1 MGKISF
7 GSGVS
12 KEVAEK
18 AAKMFNGAPKGG
30 RLVRKESDESRQAK
44 AASDAKK
51 RREQQK
57 HDALMRKSEKI
68 KAKLRGD
75 LSEEEWNKLVEE
87 EKKKL
92 AEDRERLEQERK
104 EILARSK
111 AKSSTSQARSPEED
125 RIQRRYDDWLRRRKE
140 ALEQI
145 DYGNLLGSDYAD
157 WAYGRDYAPEY
168 ISEGE
173 KQVELANWYLASLFQ
188 ILANGKD
195 QNFINSNKPFP
206 GWEEYVIKNFGN
218 LKDRLFKPEG
228 KKASPESVS
237 PDSGKD
243 SPKKEG
249 VKDSPKNDSPKNDS
263 PKKEGGEKKKMQ
275 TIRKHSLSGDGE
287 DGKKE

>member
-18 AAKMFNGAPKGG
+18 AMKMFNGAPKGG

-57 HDALMRKSEKI
+57 HDALMRKSKEI

-92 AEDRERLEQERK
+92 AEDMERLEQERK

-111 AKSSTSQARSPEED
+111 AKPSTSQARSPEED
-125 RIQRRYDDWLRRRKE
+125 RVQRRYDDWLRRRKE

-145 DYGNLLGSDYAD
+145 EYGKALDYAD
-157 WAYGRDYAPEY
+157 WANGRDYAPEY

-173 KQVELANWYLASLFQ
+173 RQVEIANWYLASLFQ
-188 ILANGKD
+188 ILTNGKD
-195 QNFINSNKPFP
+195 KNFIDSNKPFP

-218 LKDRLFKPEG
+218 LKDRLFKPKGE
-228 KKASPESVS
+228 KASPESVS
-237 PDSGKD
+237 PYSGKD

-249 VKDSPKNDSPKNDS
+249 VKDSLKNDS

-275 TIRKHSLSGDGE
+275 TVRKHSLSGDSE